1 MGLIINFL
9 HGKLKKC
16 LKYFILSISMIL
28 SLMELFII
36 GKYYTFTTAGI
47 ISVIIGTNLHETIE
61 FITMYFPGAI

>member
-1 MGLIINFL
+1 
-9 HGKLKKC
+9 
-16 LKYFILSISMIL
+16 MIL

-36 GKYYTFTTAGI
+36 SKYYTFTTAGI